1 MRLSCVQSL
10 LQFLFLTTSC
20 DVATCDFRFE
30 HVRVHASGWTAGAVS
45 QWPKNLVSPLSS
57 SPHSSLQSTM
67 SQDVVLSVGR
77 SVAVGRGRSRSIDR
91 SSYPRPRQARRVA
104 RFGRRSAG
112 RQIGALPFRFSLALL
127 DCSLRPTPA
136 PTPFTAHA
144 TCSAMSETSRRTRTV
159 ASRDH
164 ILKWTTP
171 MANICNPSH
180 QSPFFYVLGNR
191 DFSHIHNLHCISP
204 VHRMSHQLD
213 RSHRRKAKNMQKLFL
228 KSIVICK
235 VTRYK
240 QGCAIRP
247 NK

>member
-1 MRLSCVQSL
+1 MMRLSCVQSL

-30 HVRVHASGWTAGAVS
+30 HVRVHASAWSAGAVS

-77 SVAVGRGRSRSIDR
+77 SVGRGRSRSIDR
-91 SSYPRPRQARRVA
+91 SSYPRPRQARRVV

-136 PTPFTAHA
+136 PTPFTARPCH
-144 TCSAMSETSRRTRTV
+144 
-159 ASRDH
+159 
-164 ILKWTTP
+164 LL
-171 MANICNPSH
+171 CN
-180 QSPFFYVLGNR
+180 V
-191 DFSHIHNLHCISP
+191 
-204 VHRMSHQLD
+204 
-213 RSHRRKAKNMQKLFL
+213 
-228 KSIVICK
+228 
-235 VTRYK
+235 
-240 QGCAIRP
+240 
-247 NK
+247 

>member
-1 MRLSCVQSL
+1 MRLSSFRASNHYCSSYI
-10 LQFLFLTTSC
+10 LFLTTSC

-30 HVRVHASGWTAGAVS
+30 HVRTCTCVGVERWSRLSVAKEPRVSTLQFSTLKSPVHHE
-45 QWPKNLVSPLSS
+45 PRCC
-57 SPHSSLQSTM
+57 
-67 SQDVVLSVGR
+67 SVGR
-77 SVAVGRGRSRSIDR
+77 SVGRGRSRSIDR

-144 TCSAMSETSRRTRTV
+144 TCSAMSETSRRTRRTV

-180 QSPFFYVLGNR
+180 QSPFFYVIG
-191 DFSHIHNLHCISP
+191 
-204 VHRMSHQLD
+204 
-213 RSHRRKAKNMQKLFL
+213 
-228 KSIVICK
+228 KS
-235 VTRYK
+235 
-240 QGCAIRP
+240 
-247 NK
+247 

>member
-1 MRLSCVQSL
+1 MLRLAIFALS
-10 LQFLFLTTSC
+10 TY
-20 DVATCDFRFE
+20 
-30 HVRVHASGWTAGAVS
+30 VRVHASAWSAGAVS

-67 SQDVVLSVGR
+67 SQDVVLS
-77 SVAVGRGRSRSIDR
+77 VGRGRSRSIDR

-144 TCSAMSETSRRTRTV
+144 TCSAMSETSRRTRRTV

-164 ILKWTTP
+164 ISGRPQWPIFVTHP
-171 MANICNPSH
+171 IR
-180 QSPFFYVLGNR
+180 V
-191 DFSHIHNLHCISP
+191 
-204 VHRMSHQLD
+204 
-213 RSHRRKAKNMQKLFL
+213 RSF
-228 KSIVICK
+228 
-235 VTRYK
+235 T
-240 QGCAIRP
+240 
-247 NK
+247 